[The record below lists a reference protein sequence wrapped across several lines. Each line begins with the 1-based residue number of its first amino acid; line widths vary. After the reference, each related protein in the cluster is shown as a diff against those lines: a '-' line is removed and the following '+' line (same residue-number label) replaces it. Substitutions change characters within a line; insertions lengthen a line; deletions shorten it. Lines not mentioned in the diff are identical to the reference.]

1 MKFKNPKNL
10 HFSTPLARHYSRTI
24 GGKGQRRRA
33 EGLIVSYLHPA
44 GMRWVVLVAA
54 AGWKTKYIEGTQTK
68 KEDFIKK
75 NSQKIKSNS
84 ITLTK

>member
-1 MKFKNPKNL
+1 
-10 HFSTPLARHYSRTI
+10 
-24 GGKGQRRRA
+24 
-33 EGLIVSYLHPA
+33 
-44 GMRWVVLVAA
+44 MRWVVLVAA

-75 NSQKIKSNS
+75 NSQEIKSNS